1 MESVVDVIRTALVEK
16 YGVFGDDMGADVTFD
31 DLEVDSLVLVE
42 LSVVLE
48 RRFGVK
54 LPDGELT
61 PELSLGEAA
70 SLVEAKRVAV

>member
-1 MESVVDVIRTALVEK
+1 MESVVDVIREALVEK
-16 YGVFGDDMGADVTFD
+16 YGVFGDDVDADVTFENLD
-31 DLEVDSLVLVE
+31 VDSLVLVE

>member
-1 MESVVDVIRTALVEK
+1 VESVADVIRTALVEK

-42 LSVVLE
+42 LSVALE

-54 LPDGELT
+54 LPDGVLT

-70 SLVEAKRVAV
+70 ELVEAKRVAV